1 MLIVRMAL
9 ARPRMVAVG
18 SLLILILGILTIMR
32 SPTDVFPTINVPVVN
47 VIWSYGG
54 LAPEEMAERVT
65 NASERGILTTVDNLD
80 HVESQS
86 LPGVCLIRVFLRPG
100 TNIGIAISQVTAISQ
115 TIIRAMPQG
124 STPPIILQSNAS
136 NVPVLQ
142 LALTSETLTA
152 AQINDIATNSVRPLL
167 TIIPGIQ
174 VSPPFGGVPRV
185 VQVDLIPNQ
194 LYAKGVSPAEVTTA
208 LSAQNLILPA
218 GTAKM
223 GGREYFVRLNNS
235 FNSVDELNNVP
246 IKTVNGAIVY
256 VRDVAQVRDGYG
268 VQINEVNANGR
279 PAVLLTVFKTSS
291 SSTLSVVQAVKTALP
306 QIQDT
311 LPPGV
316 NISILQ
322 DQSIFV
328 RAAIMDVVRE
338 GCIAAV
344 LTALMIL
351 LFLGSWRSTLIVFLS
366 IPLAIFS
373 SILVLGIFGQTLN
386 TLTLGGLALAVGI
399 LVDDATVEIENTT
412 RILSLDNGRS
422 LKGAILESA
431 NEVALPTL
439 ASTLSICIV
448 FVPVAFLTGVAQS
461 LFLPLAL
468 AVIFAMLP
476 SYLLSRTLVTTMMMQ
491 LLGPELPLHRPDN
504 PLYRD
509 IAPKM
514 MRSPLWRI
522 HEAIEHSLEK
532 LKERHLVALEWAL
545 DHRKATLGLFVV
557 FAALSACLIPSIGQ
571 DFFPAVDS
579 GDFRLHVRAPAGTRL
594 EETTKIFTDVE
605 NTIRQVIPAD
615 QVKTGPR

>member
-1 MLIVRMAL
+1 M
-9 ARPRMVAVG
+9 
-18 SLLILILGILTIMR
+18 
-32 SPTDVFPTINVPVVN
+32 
-47 VIWSYGG
+47 
-54 LAPEEMAERVT
+54 
-65 NASERGILTTVDNLD
+65 
-80 HVESQS
+80 
-86 LPGVCLIRVFLRPG
+86 
-100 TNIGIAISQVTAISQ
+100 
-115 TIIRAMPQG
+115 
-124 STPPIILQSNAS
+124 
-136 NVPVLQ
+136 
-142 LALTSETLTA
+142 
-152 AQINDIATNSVRPLL
+152 
-167 TIIPGIQ
+167 
-174 VSPPFGGVPRV
+174 
-185 VQVDLIPNQ
+185 DLIPAQ
-194 LYAKGVSPAEVTTA
+194 LYAKGVSPSEVTAA

-235 FNSVDELNNVP
+235 FSSVDELNNIP

-268 VQINEVNANGR
+268 IQINEVNANGH

-291 SSTLSVVQAVKTALP
+291 SSTLSVVQAVRAALP

-316 NISILQ
+316 NVSILQ

-504 PLYRD
+504 PALPRHRPED
-509 IAPKM
+509 DAQPA
-514 MRSPLWRI
+514 L
-522 HEAIEHSLEK
+522 AHS
-532 LKERHLVALEWAL
+532 R
-545 DHRKATLGLFVV
+545 
-557 FAALSACLIPSIGQ
+557 
-571 DFFPAVDS
+571 
-579 GDFRLHVRAPAGTRL
+579 GDRA
-594 EETTKIFTDVE
+594 
-605 NTIRQVIPAD
+605 
-615 QVKTGPR
+615 